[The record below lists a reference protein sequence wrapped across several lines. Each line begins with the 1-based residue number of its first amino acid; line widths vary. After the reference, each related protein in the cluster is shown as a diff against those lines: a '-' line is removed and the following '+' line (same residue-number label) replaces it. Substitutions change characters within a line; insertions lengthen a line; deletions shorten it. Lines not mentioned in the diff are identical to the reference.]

1 MKLKILLALLFLSYI
16 GQAQIPETF
25 VDVKEAIPSVQLEVR
40 YFDSNNF
47 VGKRIDGYKAPK
59 VFLTKQAVE
68 ALKKVQAALLKQDLS
83 LKLFDG
89 YRPQKAVDHFVRWA
103 KILDDTLTKQQFYPK
118 VPKTELFKEGYIAA
132 KSGHTRG
139 STVDLTILDIKTRKE
154 LDMGSPW
161 DMFDPISW
169 VESDQIT
176 KQQQKNRNL
185 LQQLMLKNGF
195 KNYPQEWWH
204 FTLKNEPFPGSYFDF
219 NVE

>member
-1 MKLKILLALLFLSYI
+1 MKFKLFLFLLLLSLL
-16 GQAQIPETF
+16 GNAQIPDTF
-25 VDVKEAIPSVQLEVR
+25 EDVQIAIPEVQLEVR
-40 YFDSNNF
+40 YFESDNF

-59 VFLTKQAVE
+59 VFLTNEAIE
-68 ALKKVQAALLKQDLS
+68 ALKRVQALLLEQQLS
-83 LKLFDG
+83 LKIFDG

-103 KILDDTLTKQQFYPK
+103 QILEDTITKSKFYPK

-132 KSGHTRG
+132 KSGHSRG
-139 STVDLTILDIKTRKE
+139 STVDLTIVDLKTGKE

-169 VESDQIT
+169 VQSDQIT
-176 KQQQKNRNL
+176 SEQQKNRNL
-185 LQQLMLKNGF
+185 LQELMLKNGF

-204 FTLKNEPFPGSYFDF
+204 FTLKNEPFPNTYFDF